1 MFVDIGTLE
10 VSFGPDFIRWQSDT
24 TKKGTCIWSPSGKR
38 SASQGAYD
46 QHVGGRGSLSAK
58 TILRGFLGLAETK
71 KLNALIQGP
80 AKPRNKMLVEYVVT

>member
-1 MFVDIGTLE
+1 MV
-10 VSFGPDFIRWQSDT
+10 
-24 TKKGTCIWSPSGKR
+24 PSGKR

-46 QHVGGRGSLSAK
+46 QHVGGRGSLSTK

-71 KLNALIQGP
+71 KLNALNQGP

>member
-1 MFVDIGTLE
+1 MV
-10 VSFGPDFIRWQSDT
+10 
-24 TKKGTCIWSPSGKR
+24 PSGKR

-71 KLNALIQGP
+71 KLNAANNGQQNQETKCLW
-80 AKPRNKMLVEYVVT
+80 NML